1 MIERK
6 FISEKLREF
15 QVQEYIALTL
25 NKAGHSRIEI
35 KRTPLGEK
43 IIVYTTRPGLIVG
56 RKGENIK
63 KLTAVLKKKFKME
76 NPQIEIGDIENP
88 LLDAGAVADQIV
100 YTFERYGTKRFKF
113 TGYDTLSKIMSAGA
127 IGVEIL
133 ISGKVPGARAKVW
146 RFSAGYLK
154 KSGDIS
160 ENHMLRAKVVAHL
173 KTGSIGVQVKIL
185 HPSVVL
191 PDTITFKEEE
201 KPEIKVEEIKETPEE
216 LKEVEE
222 EGSKEVKE
230 SSKEVKDS
238 KEVKKKEEKKV
249 KKATKKV
256 AKKKVKEDKP
266 VEEKPKK
273 DKK

>member
-6 FISEKLREF
+6 FVSEKLREF

-133 ISGKVPGARAKVW
+133 VSGKVPGARAKVW

-230 SSKEVKDS
+230 SKEV
-238 KEVKKKEEKKV
+238 KKEEKKV

-256 AKKKVKEDKP
+256 VKKKVKEDKP
-266 VEEKPKK
+266 VEEKLKK